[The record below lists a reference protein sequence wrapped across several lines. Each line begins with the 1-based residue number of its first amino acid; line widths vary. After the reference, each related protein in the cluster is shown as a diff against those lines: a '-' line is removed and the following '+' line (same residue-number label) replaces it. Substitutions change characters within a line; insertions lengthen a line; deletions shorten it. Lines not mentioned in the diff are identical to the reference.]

1 MAVPSASFLGSGSC
15 SVTLAAVQLGFT
27 LGCAS
32 LSSGG
37 SVMVTLVVP
46 EVSQPCG
53 MAKVSRAGEF
63 AVVLS
68 GETPTW
74 ADAPLMP
81 ASIRAAVPLAT
92 AVAES
97 ARRRVDLCC
106 EVCKMGA
113 FQAGA
118 RQGRAARGN
127 GEARGCCPP

>member
-1 MAVPSASFLGSGSC
+1 MAVPSVSFLGSGSC

-37 SVMVTLVVP
+37 SVIVTLVVA

-74 ADAPLMP
+74 AAAPLTP
-81 ASIRAAVPLAT
+81 ASISAAVPPAT
-92 AVAES
+92 AAADR
-97 ARRRVDLCC
+97 ARRRVDLGW
-106 EVCKMGA
+106 VKVGSAVVKTGA
-113 FQAGA
+113 FQA
-118 RQGRAARGN
+118 
-127 GEARGCCPP
+127 